1 MKAWCWKQKINENC
15 MFITNGKNLGT
26 GLLTLPTKFIG
37 GLESSFVLVILA
49 IALQAPSTT
58 LAAGPSTS
66 SSDAKSPTGLDTP
79 VPDLVSQYPSPPVA
93 AGLVENADWP
103 KNRYAKCRAQ
113 PSMAC
118 LFEQVSENLPYDSP
132 DGLAHRNGFSLT
144 ALALGIPEWARK
156 TYLLDTNSNYNRY
169 SWLAEP
175 TSLLAR
181 AEWALGLNTEAQLST
196 KQAFDIA
203 FTKRTGTSTSTY
215 LNDMESVLPLFLAG
229 DSPVSADNAISYFK
243 FAEAEHVPNAFRI
256 LENAGIAQARHGDIQ
271 EALRLADAL
280 SADANED
287 AISVT
292 SLRVLKN
299 KKPDIYTSV
308 ILALAEGRLDR
319 GDAAAAREA
328 LSELEQGEPNF
339 LKESQLAARPGV
351 LYARLG
357 ETDKAVGAVK
367 NITRPHFQSGMDDVA
382 VALCKANRYDA
393 GQALAEKIIELEKAM
408 GLKRV
413 SFITKAKL
421 AKIAFFCG
429 NPKKAKTDFVEALT
443 EANGFHCSTD
453 SCTREYRDIK
463 NMKLD
468 VLATGWLEPIWQR
481 GRFEDPLI
489 SLKIAVQRAE
499 QGDASAALARLDDLA
514 AIYPGNHGDGFPHLF
529 VLAKAQ
535 VFAALGRNSE
545 METELATAR
554 SIAVNYDHHRRRA
567 RGLLEVAETLLK
579 LKQTDKAQTY
589 AMEAAN
595 ELANNMSTGQGQF
608 VYSTPGDEGIVKL
621 LAQTGADA
629 DALNTA
635 WSFLEPDRHGQLGG
649 QKQARQRVLAEI
661 ALAQFKQE
669 PNTQLLDAISK
680 IGSLSDRLS
689 SWLQAL
695 TIAATP
701 ENEEGQDF
709 VKSALRGEMQKLAD
723 SLKASMK
730 PSDRRQAIHSIATL
744 LQADTLVLDEAQKL
758 KTIGTLAE
766 SARAMTESQYG
777 AKALCELAYTAHA
790 IRQRALASAWFEEAK
805 NRADKKYY
813 SYSYPIEESPLG
825 ACAYWAKTAGNTEL
839 ADMFVAELLKPLPEK
854 LDNIHSQ
861 IHTLLNVAIAY
872 AEYEKGEVF
881 WAEYGR

>member
-1 MKAWCWKQKINENC
+1 M
-15 MFITNGKNLGT
+15 TNSIRKPVDQQPPALYLVAVWLCIGMT
-26 GLLTLPTKFIG
+26 GL
-37 GLESSFVLVILA
+37 SSLA
-49 IALQAPSTT
+49 YAEEQL
-58 LAAGPSTS
+58 LAE
-66 SSDAKSPTGLDTP
+66 P
-79 VPDLVSQYPSPPVA
+79 VFQLIKGQGAEVYS
-93 AGLVENADWP
+93 VENADWP

-113 PSMAC
+113 PSMEC
-118 LFEQVSENLPYDSP
+118 LFEQVAENLPYDSP

-144 ALALGIPEWARK
+144 ALALGVPEWARK

-181 AEWALGLNTEAQLST
+181 AEWALGLSSEAQRSAT
-196 KQAFDIA
+196 QAFDIA
-203 FTKRTGTSTSTY
+203 FTKRKGTSRATY
-215 LNDMESVLPLFLAG
+215 LTDMESVLPLFLAC
-229 DSPVSADNAISYFK
+229 DSPVSVDKAMSYFN
-243 FAEAEHVPNAFRI
+243 FAKTEQVPNSFRI
-256 LENAGIAQARHGDIQ
+256 LENAAIAQARYGNIQ
-271 EALRLADAL
+271 EAAQLADIL
-280 SADANED
+280 SAEAN
-287 AISVT
+287 AGAVSVT
-292 SLRVLKN
+292 GLRAFKDKQPSL
-299 KKPDIYTSV
+299 YTSV
-308 ILALAEGRLDR
+308 MLALAEGRLDHA
-319 GDAAAAREA
+319 DAASAREA
-328 LSELEQGEPNF
+328 LSELEQSEPYF
-339 LKESQLAARPGV
+339 LKESQLAARAGV

-357 ETDKAVGAVK
+357 ETDKAIGAVR
-367 NITRPHFQSGMDDVA
+367 NITRPVFQSGMDDVA

-393 GQALAEKIIELEKAM
+393 GQALAEKIVELEKAM
-408 GLKRV
+408 GHKRV

-429 NPKKAKTDFVEALT
+429 NPEKAKTDFVEALT
-443 EANGFHCSTD
+443 EAKDFHCPTD

-499 QGDASAALARLDDLA
+499 QGDVPAALARLDELA

-529 VLAKAQ
+529 ALAKAE

-567 RGLLEVAETLLK
+567 RGLLEIAETLLK
-579 LKQTDKAQTY
+579 LKQADKAQAY
-589 AMEAAN
+589 AKEAAN
-595 ELANNMSTGQGQF
+595 ELAKNMSTGQGQF
-608 VYSTPGDEGIVKL
+608 VYSTPGDEGIIKL

-629 DALNTA
+629 DALDTA
-635 WSFLEPDRHGQLGG
+635 WSFLEPDRHGQLVV
-649 QKQARQRVLAEI
+649 QKQPRQKVLAEI

-669 PNTQLLDAISK
+669 PNTQLLEAIAK
-680 IGSLSDRLS
+680 IGSLNDRLN
-689 SWLQAL
+689 SWRQAQ
-695 TIAATP
+695 TIAEGL
-701 ENEEGQDF
+701 ENDEGHGF
-709 VKSALRGEMQKLAD
+709 VKSALTGEMQNLPD

-758 KTIGTLAE
+758 KTIETLAE

-790 IRQRALASAWFEEAK
+790 IRQPALASAWFEEAK
-805 NRADKKYY
+805 TRAVKKYY
-813 SYSYPIEESPLG
+813 SNSFPIEESPLG

-839 ADMFVAELLKPLPEK
+839 ANTLAAELQKLMPEK
-854 LDNIHSQ
+854 LDNIASQ
-861 IHTLLNVAIAY
+861 IHTLLNVAIAF
-872 AEYEKGEVF
+872 AEYEKGEIF
-881 WAEYGR
+881 WAEYDR